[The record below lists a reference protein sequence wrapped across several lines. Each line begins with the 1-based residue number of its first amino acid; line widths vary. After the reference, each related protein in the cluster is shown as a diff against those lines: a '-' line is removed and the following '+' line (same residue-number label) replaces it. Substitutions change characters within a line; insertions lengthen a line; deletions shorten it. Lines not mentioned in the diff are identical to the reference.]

1 MGETGET
8 DMEIV
13 ARVADLLNDRNRVEI
28 GASIALLAVF
38 PSVQQTA
45 RVQPHHA
52 IHARFVPPL
61 AHDLLD
67 VAPRLLHEVEVQ
79 TATFANQR
87 RRFGVEETPPR
98 AAAVDVVEQRLGV
111 EQSPADV
118 QKHADVLGVGGDH
131 ELAQLRDRA
140 ELLMHHPG
148 EIDAHL
154 APAVRNLAVAAVL
167 LDREQLQRV
176 DAQIREVVD
185 LVGELA
191 EVVVRVFLSQEG
203 GEEHLVHDGFLE
215 IVERELFRGIGRGDA
230 IDLSWLIE
238 EQTRTQRA
246 KQLRYISLAPIER
259 RGQRRS
265 LAFEMY

>member
-1 MGETGET
+1 
-8 DMEIV
+8 MEIV

-61 AHDLLD
+61 AHDLLH
-67 VAPRLLHEVEVQ
+67 VVPRLLQEVEVQ
-79 TATFANQR
+79 TATFAKQR

-98 AAAVDVVEQRLGV
+98 AVAVDIVEQRLGV
-111 EQSPADV
+111 EQRPADV

-140 ELLMHHPG
+140 ELLMHHAG
-148 EIDAHL
+148 KIDAHL

-167 LDREQLQRV
+167 LDREQFQRV

-191 EVVVRVFLSQEG
+191 EVVVRVLLSEEG
-203 GEEHLVHDGFLE
+203 GEKHLVHDGFPE
-215 IVERELFRGIGRGDA
+215 IVERELFCGVGRGDA
-230 IDLSWLIE
+230 IDLPWLIE
-238 EQTRTQRA
+238 EQTKNQRA
-246 KQLRYISLAPIER
+246 KELRYISLAPIER